1 MDTGKKSRGKSI
13 LEKNVIN
20 YLNEHRQCVVG
31 TSVNNIPFVAKVYYY
46 TLQDYEIVFSTFPNS
61 NKFKNLKVNPN
72 IAIAIDDGS
81 PSHCMHYQGKA
92 ELITAQEEINKLKA
106 YILSKDAPFRKF
118 MDRPD
123 LQFFKVKPLIIY
135 YTDYKKK
142 PFYRDIL
149 QFDDSAGIIDIDFSN
164 EKIF

>member
-1 MDTGKKSRGKSI
+1 MNKCEDSSEKSL

-20 YLNEHRQCVVG
+20 YLNEHKQCVVG
-31 TSVNNIPFVAKVYYY
+31 TSFKDIPFVAKVYYY
-46 TLQDYEIVFSTFPNS
+46 TLKDYEIVFSTFPNS
-61 NKFKNLKVNPN
+61 NKFRNLQHNPN
-72 IAIAIDDGS
+72 IAIEIDDGS
-81 PSHCMHYQGKA
+81 PANCMHYQGKA
-92 ELITAQEEINKLKA
+92 ELITSKQEIKKLKT

-118 MDRPD
+118 MERSD
-123 LQFFKVKPLIIY
+123 LQFFRVKPRMIY

-149 QFDDSAGIIDIDFSN
+149 QFDDTAGIIDIDISN